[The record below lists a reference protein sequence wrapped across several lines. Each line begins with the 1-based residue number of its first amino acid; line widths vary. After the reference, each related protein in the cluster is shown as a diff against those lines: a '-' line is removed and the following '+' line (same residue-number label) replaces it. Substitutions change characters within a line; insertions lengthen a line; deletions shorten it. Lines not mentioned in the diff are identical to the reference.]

1 MKLLR
6 NQISYIGGILFFI
19 GLILILIS
27 WYFTYPIEMPELNE
41 ITFTQFYPTIWP
53 GMILSIIGLF
63 LAGYYSRRKSIRICC
78 VAAFPILL
86 FSHIYFFSYIS
97 TSDSAGVKA
106 MFEVFHNTGI
116 NISVEPYF
124 QFPVYFTLNDITGQT
139 LNLNV
144 TGIALIFFAFFGILI
159 AIYLYFYLKS
169 ISENNSYQIAFLAI
183 FLYFTGLYFYLN
195 YQWVPQTIAFI
206 FFILLL
212 IVINKNTFEY
222 QLLSIIIFTA
232 LTFTHLFIPAIFLV
246 FLGFYCIKRKE
257 YRNSLLLMICIYFA
271 VLIYHATFYSPF
283 VFKTFFESIYNLG
296 GEYAVTISQSF
307 KEPVGLISQILSAL
321 NRVRVPLIWII
332 VSFGFLILVI
342 KRKMSY
348 TAIALGL
355 AGGIYL
361 IIGFFYSVLGTRS
374 LQILFIPLVVGIG
387 FYYSKWKKLT
397 IILVIIFLVLSLSGP
412 MRDAHDTYLFQMEEE
427 EHACD
432 FLANTIKPE
441 EPTRLAIGGI
451 NSGYFSLKFNYVNI
465 NNDKKINLF
474 TIVPSNPEFSKY
486 YNTSIQNRTFVLYN
500 PNLGKEMI
508 SYGMTMSEVEAW
520 QQSLERYNKVYSS
533 KKTFVAVGR

>member
-1 MKLLR
+1 
-6 NQISYIGGILFFI
+6 
-19 GLILILIS
+19 
-27 WYFTYPIEMPELNE
+27 
-41 ITFTQFYPTIWP
+41 
-53 GMILSIIGLF
+53 
-63 LAGYYSRRKSIRICC
+63 
-78 VAAFPILL
+78 
-86 FSHIYFFSYIS
+86 
-97 TSDSAGVKA
+97 
-106 MFEVFHNTGI
+106 
-116 NISVEPYF
+116 
-124 QFPVYFTLNDITGQT
+124 
-139 LNLNV
+139 
-144 TGIALIFFAFFGILI
+144 
-159 AIYLYFYLKS
+159 
-169 ISENNSYQIAFLAI
+169 
-183 FLYFTGLYFYLN
+183 
-195 YQWVPQTIAFI
+195 
-206 FFILLL
+206 
-212 IVINKNTFEY
+212 
-222 QLLSIIIFTA
+222 
-232 LTFTHLFIPAIFLV
+232 
-246 FLGFYCIKRKE
+246 
-257 YRNSLLLMICIYFA
+257 MICIYFA

-397 IILVIIFLVLSLSGP
+397 LIFVIIFLVLSLSGP

-474 TIVPSNPEFSKY
+474 TIVPSDPEFSKY